1 MNRYRAIA
9 RELTND
15 PRLWVQL
22 NHMMAHQIEQGI
34 LEPGDEVA
42 LTLEAQD
49 FGVTPQTAMK
59 AFRAL
64 VEDGKLIS
72 PQSIGKPYTVAMTGT
87 EQGELNG

>member
-15 PRLWVQL
+15 PRRWVQL
-22 NHMMAHQIEQGI
+22 KNVMAHQIEQGI

-42 LTLEAQD
+42 LTLEARD

-64 VEDGKLIS
+64 VEDGKLVP
-72 PQSIGKPYTVAMTGT
+72 PQGTGKPYTVAMIAT
-87 EQGELNG
+87 EQRK